1 LTRAAANQAESLILK
16 AKQVRRLRGAIA
28 KFVAHP
34 SLRLRKLDV
43 VEARH
48 SPEGMHA

>member
-1 LTRAAANQAESLILK
+1 LTRAAANQAERLK